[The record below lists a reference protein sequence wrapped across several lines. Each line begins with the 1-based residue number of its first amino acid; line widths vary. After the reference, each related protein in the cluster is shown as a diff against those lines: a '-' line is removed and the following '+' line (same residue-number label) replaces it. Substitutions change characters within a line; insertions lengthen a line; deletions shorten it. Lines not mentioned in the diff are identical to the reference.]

1 MKTSTVTRLSTW
13 VAAVLL
19 LVGSV
24 LPAKA
29 QTTSPPF
36 LPLEIT
42 NIGPIG
48 VRGLDGNNRIFRA
61 YPGLVYNIR
70 VAAIGGVYPF
80 TYTLANAPS
89 GMTIDANTGEINW
102 PNPQTSAADIR
113 VTVQD
118 RIGAIDTETW
128 SINVTTNGFRFVD
141 AVNGRLAAN
150 NGCASSCGTGSFT
163 NPWRTL
169 GDLALND
176 DPTIITYFKSGTYLV
191 TDISSMFKE
200 GVGSVWERYTFNE
213 DPRSQFA
220 GSVIWIAY
228 PGQNPIIDFG
238 YRAAT
243 GAPGALLRHMGHSV
257 YMDGFETINN
267 RIIGFQW
274 GPDANYR
281 GGTYRKLR
289 MHAGGPGG
297 DGSNASFIMTL
308 TTTPV
313 TSYGMVV
320 QNSAFYDV
328 NIAAVDDMVALKFYS
343 QSKLLVE
350 DTTQYNMWKATE
362 LKADVEFYTVRH
374 NTFFNLRA
382 TAIGGNMHG
391 CVRCAA
397 DGSDIARTGGEIS
410 FNNARSA
417 DMALDLNQ
425 DGMAVRTYVHRNT
438 LVGRVMVRNTDSAD
452 GPFYLSRNVIVS
464 SDAGTP
470 AGSHIY
476 QYNVT
481 DPSRIVLSENLVG
494 YPSDNIVDASGFLTA
509 GFSQWVGTRGF
520 QTTTSTGAAPAAP
533 TNLRIVTQ

>member
-1 MKTSTVTRLSTW
+1 MLV
-13 VAAVLL
+13 VASA
-19 LVGSV
+19 
-24 LPAKA
+24 LPAAA

-61 YPGLVYNIR
+61 YPGLAYNIR
-70 VAAIGGVYPF
+70 VAAVGGVYPF
-80 TYTLANAPS
+80 TYSLANAPS
-89 GMTIDANTGEINW
+89 GMTVDANTGEINW
-102 PNPQTSAADIR
+102 PNPQASATDVR

-118 RIGAIDTETW
+118 RIGAVDTETW
-128 SINVTTNGFRFVD
+128 SINVTATGFRFLD
-141 AVNGRLAAN
+141 AVNGRPASN
-150 NGCASSCGTGSFT
+150 NGCSSSCGTGSFT

-176 DPTIITYFKSGTYLV
+176 APTIITYLKSGTYLV
-191 TDISSMFKE
+191 TDIPASFKE

-213 DPRSQFA
+213 DLGSQFA

-238 YRAAT
+238 YRASS
-243 GAPGALLRHMGHSV
+243 GAPGALIRHMGHSV
-257 YMDGFETINN
+257 YMDGLETINN
-267 RIIGFQW
+267 RIIAFQW
-274 GPDANYR
+274 GADGNYR

-297 DGSNASFIMTL
+297 DGTNSSFIMTL
-308 TTTPV
+308 YSPPA

-320 QNSAFYDV
+320 QNCAFYDV
-328 NIAAVDDMVALKFYS
+328 NITNVDDMVALKFYS
-343 QSKLLVE
+343 LSKLLVE

-362 LKADVEFYTVRH
+362 LKADIAQYTVRH

-382 TAIGGNMHG
+382 AAIGGNMHS
-391 CVRCAA
+391 CSRCAA
-397 DGSDIARTGGEIS
+397 DGSDIVRTGGEIS

-417 DMALDLNQ
+417 DTALDLNQ
-425 DGMAVRTYVHRNT
+425 DGLAVQTYVHRNT
-438 LVGRVMVRNTDSAD
+438 FVGRVDVRNTDSAD
-452 GPFYLSRNVIVS
+452 GPFYLSRNVIVN
-464 SDAGTP
+464 SDPGTP

-481 DPSRIVLSENLVG
+481 AAGRIVLSENLVG
-494 YPSDNIVDASGFLTA
+494 NPSDNLVDASGFLTN

-520 QTTTSTGAAPAAP
+520 QTTTSTGSAPAAP